1 MLPDYY
7 YYYNY
12 YNLIKFVKPI
22 LVKKLCKI
30 LKHILYLWLL
40 IYVLLNLGVTFLVE
54 NENGKTMNMS
64 IEKKTIFVIDSVSS
78 EYTGQILF
86 LKNYWKI
93 IHSIA

>member
-7 YYYNY
+7 YYNNY

-64 IEKKTIFVIDSVSS
+64 IEKKLFLSL
-78 EYTGQILF
+78 ILF
-86 LKNYWKI
+86 QMSTQDKCYFSRTTEK
-93 IHSIA
+93 